1 MNKDDLILKE
11 HMNLYPPRFVVRIGE
26 SSSAEDSK
34 AVFTFEGATE
44 KIVKEVILT
53 RGIVHIICR
62 LLGGCLWHIQAS
74 LNK

>member
-1 MNKDDLILKE
+1 MNENELILKE
-11 HMNLYPPRFVVRIGE
+11 RMNLYPPRFVVRIRE

-53 RGIVHIICR
+53 KGIVI
-62 LLGGCLWHIQAS
+62 
-74 LNK
+74 